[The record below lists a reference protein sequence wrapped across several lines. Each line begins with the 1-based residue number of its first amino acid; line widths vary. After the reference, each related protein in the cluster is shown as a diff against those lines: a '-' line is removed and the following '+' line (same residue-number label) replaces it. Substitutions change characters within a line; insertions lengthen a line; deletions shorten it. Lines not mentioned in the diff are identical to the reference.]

1 MLEFQ
6 EGFFEQEVREGFY
19 LDTTMKTVWAAE
31 LELLQK
37 VAEVCDKYGLT
48 WYAAYGT
55 LLGAI
60 RHEGFVPWDDDMD
73 ICLKRN
79 DYNKLMK
86 VLPKE
91 LPEGFLVKS
100 CLTEVGY
107 DQFHSCVCTGNCVS
121 IAPEWLEQF
130 HGCPFSVV
138 IDIFPLD
145 YLPRNEGDRVIQE
158 KLLALAG
165 RVAQLAKK
173 MSREEYD
180 KEDTETVQEVKE
192 EIEEGIAYL
201 KKDYKLPI
209 NSSLLEDEKWYEL
222 SSEMWKWGNVLAM
235 MYSEE
240 ESDHLV
246 EYVDY
251 ARWSHKVFPKEW
263 FDEVYGAEFENF
275 MLPVPAEY
283 DKVLHTIYGDYW
295 KCIPKIGQHDYPYYK
310 GELQELREYVRNAE
324 KKAEKAGI
332 LSYDSNTKDPMALPE
347 EWLNLISNEDGT
359 CKKIVL
365 SANDPF
371 VFVEQGEKALGRLEE
386 ILSYFEKIKDTVALW
401 WRPHP
406 VMKKMLDQAD
416 SGLGDRYRHI
426 LEHYKAAGWG
436 ICDETDNIDR
446 AVETCDV
453 YYGDMNAILQPF
465 QNAGKTI
472 LLKEIDEES
481 SRLSNETRMIETRT
495 FPNFTDFVIQED
507 KLYFSINNYNGLAVV
522 DRHDWTIEEIIPFEG
537 AATTTMHL
545 HLQCVEKQGKICF
558 LPVGTGCAHVY
569 DMESHK
575 QKTYQFVESDDA
587 PWESWAAHISDNQVY
602 LLPCRLKQGLWKWN
616 TENDTM
622 EIEDWWQIASSKN
635 FLLKH
640 GDINEESFYTL
651 YIATN
656 QLSITNVSNKTIKS
670 FLLPDE
676 HIADI
681 SYDGQNFWYTIMEN
695 SDVMCWN
702 MISESVKRFHLS
714 ADSSYG
720 EMGYACYLAIYCV
733 DGKVFLVPRSGK
745 KLYLL
750 DEEKEELRC
759 IYTIELSKHFC
770 TKDKVPH
777 FKQIGKNLICMP
789 NGVNELLVID
799 LESLDVKQ
807 YHEAFN
813 LSVGAEK
820 YHNNVLLERHP
831 ILSEERGTFDLD
843 MLIQYCVARAGRTV

>member
-73 ICLKRN
+73 IWLKRN

-91 LPEGFLVKS
+91 LPEGFLVRS
-100 CLTEVGY
+100 CFTDTGY

-145 YLPRNEGDRVIQE
+145 YLPRNEGDRIIQE
-158 KLLALAG
+158 KLVALAG

-173 MSREEYD
+173 LSREENND
-180 KEDTETVQEVKE
+180 IDTEAEQDAKE
-192 EIEEGIAYL
+192 EIAEGIEYL

-240 ESDHLV
+240 ESDYLV

-251 ARWSHKVFPKEW
+251 ARWSYKVFPKEW

-275 MLPVPAEY
+275 MLPVPSEY
-283 DKVLHTIYGDYW
+283 DKVLHTVYGDYW
-295 KCIPKIGQHDYPYYK
+295 NCVAKTGQHDYPYYK
-310 GELQELREYVRNAE
+310 GELKQLREHVRDAE
-324 KKAEKAGI
+324 EKAEKAGI
-332 LSYDSNTKDPMALPE
+332 LSYDSNIKDPMALPE
-347 EWLNLISNEDGT
+347 EWQVLLLRKDGT
-359 CKKIVL
+359 RKKIVL

-371 VFVEQGEKALGRLEE
+371 VFVEQGEKALDRLEE
-386 ILSYFEKIKDTVALW
+386 ILSCFEKTKDNITLW

-416 SGLGDRYRHI
+416 SGLGDRYKHI
-426 LEHYKAAGWG
+426 LENYKTAGWG

-446 AVETCDV
+446 AVEECDV

-465 QNAGKTI
+465 QNAEKPI
-472 LLKEIDEES
+472 LLIVSEDENS
-481 SRLSNETRMIETRT
+481 KFYNEKRIFQTRT
-495 FPNFTDFVIQED
+495 FLNFSDFVVMGD
-507 KLYFSINNYNGLAVV
+507 KLYFSNNGYNALTVA
-522 DRHDWTIEEIIPFEG
+522 DRYDYTVRETIPFEG
-537 AATTTMHL
+537 TKVIVRNL
-545 HLQCVEKQGKICF
+545 HLRCVESQNKICF
-558 LPVGTGCAHVY
+558 LPVGSGCAHVY
-569 DMESHK
+569 DTVNHK
-575 QKTYQFVESDDA
+575 QRSYKLVEDNVASG
-587 PWESWAAHISDNQVY
+587 ESWGAHVCGEQVY
-602 LLPCRLKQGLWKWN
+602 LLPCLQGQGLWKWN
-616 TENDTM
+616 ADNDTI
-622 EIEDWWQIASSKN
+622 EIEKWWQPVFEEKSS
-635 FLLKH
+635 LKH
-640 GDINEESFYTL
+640 GDIDEECFYTL
-651 YIATN
+651 QIDSN
-656 QLSITNVSNKTIKS
+656 QLCITNVLNKTVETFS
-670 FLLPDE
+670 MSDE
-676 HIADI
+676 HVDNI
-681 SYDGQNFWYTIMEN
+681 SYDGQNFWYTIKES
-695 SDVMCWN
+695 SDVVCWN
-702 MISESVKRFHLS
+702 VIHGVVKRYHLPE
-714 ADSSYG
+714 DTFYG
-720 EMGYACYLAIYCV
+720 EMGYSYYLTIYCAN
-733 DGKVFLVPRSGK
+733 GKIFLVSQNGE

-750 DEEKEELRC
+750 DEQKQELKC
-759 IYTIELSKHFC
+759 IYNIKLSKQFYM
-770 TKDKVPH
+770 KEKVPH
-777 FKQIGKNLICMP
+777 FKHIDKKLLCML
-789 NGVNELLVID
+789 NNVNELLVID
-799 LESLDVKQ
+799 TESLEVKQ
-807 YHEAFN
+807 YHEAFR
-813 LSVGAEK
+813 LSQSAEK
-820 YHNNVLLERHP
+820 YRNDVMLERNN
-831 ILSEERGTFDLD
+831 LLFEEKGTFDLD
-843 MLIQYCVARAGRTV
+843 MLIQYCMR

>member
-73 ICLKRN
+73 IWLKRN

-121 IAPEWLEQF
+121 IEPAWLEQF

-145 YLPRNEGDRVIQE
+145 YLPRDEGERIIQE
-158 KLLALAG
+158 KLVALAG

-173 MSREEYD
+173 LSREEND
-180 KEDTETVQEVKE
+180 DVDIETEQAAKE
-192 EIEEGIAYL
+192 EIAEGIEYL

-209 NSSLLEDEKWYEL
+209 NSSLLEEEKWYEL

-240 ESDHLV
+240 ESDYLV

-251 ARWSHKVFPKEW
+251 ARWSYKVFPKEW

-275 MLPVPAEY
+275 MLPVPSEY
-283 DKVLHTIYGDYW
+283 DKVLHTVYGDYW
-295 KCIPKIGQHDYPYYK
+295 NCVAKTGQHDYPYYK
-310 GELQELREYVRNAE
+310 GELQELREYVRDVE
-324 KKAEKAGI
+324 QKAEKVGI

-347 EWLNLISNEDGT
+347 EWQALLLRKDGT
-359 CKKIVL
+359 RKKIVL

-371 VFVEQGEKALGRLEE
+371 VFVEQGEKALDRLEE
-386 ILSYFEKIKDTVALW
+386 TLSYFEKIKDTVALW

-406 VMKKMLDQAD
+406 VMKKMLEQAD
-416 SGLGDRYRHI
+416 SGLGDRYRHM
-426 LEHYKAAGWG
+426 LEQYKAAGWG

-446 AVETCDV
+446 AVEECDV

-465 QNAGKTI
+465 QNAEKPI
-472 LLKEIDEES
+472 LIKGIDAES
-481 SRLSNETRMIETRT
+481 SRFCNEARMIETRT

-507 KLYFSINNYNGLAVV
+507 KLYFSNNNFNGLAVM

-537 AATTTMHL
+537 EAITAMHL
-545 HLQCVEKQGKICF
+545 HLQCVERQGKICF
-558 LPVGTGCAHVY
+558 LPGDSGCAHIY
-569 DMESHK
+569 DMASHK
-575 QKTYQFVESDDA
+575 QKKYMLVEGDNA
-587 PWESWAAHISDNQVY
+587 SWGFWTAHIFGNQVY
-602 LLPCRLKQGLWKWN
+602 LLPCRLKQGLWKWSA
-616 TENDTM
+616 EDDT
-622 EIEDWWQIASSKN
+622 IEREGWWQIASEEN
-635 FLLKH
+635 RLLRH
-640 GDINEESFYTL
+640 GNINEESFYTL
-651 YIATN
+651 QIGSN
-656 QLSITNVSNKTIKS
+656 QLSITNVLNKTVES
-670 FLLPDE
+670 FLLPDK
-676 HIADI
+676 HVADI
-681 SYDGQNFWYTIMEN
+681 SYDGQNFWYTIIQN
-695 SDVMCWN
+695 SDVVCWN
-702 MISESVKRFHLS
+702 MASGSAKRFHVS
-714 ADSSYG
+714 AEAYYN
-720 EMGYACYLAIYCV
+720 MGYAYYSAIYCA
-733 DGKVFLVPRSGK
+733 DGKVFLVSGSGEK
-745 KLYLL
+745 IYIL
-750 DEEKEELRC
+750 DEEKQELRC
-759 IYTIELSKHFC
+759 IHTMEFSKHFY
-770 TKDKVPH
+770 TREKAPH
-777 FKQIGKNLICMP
+777 FKQVGKKLIYMP
-789 NGVNELLVID
+789 KSINELLVID

-807 YHEAFN
+807 YHETFN
-813 LSVGAEK
+813 LSLCAKK

-831 ILSEERGTFDLD
+831 ILSEEKGTFDLD
-843 MLIQYCVARAGRTV
+843 MLIQYCMVRAGKSA